1 MQPSKSVQKPV
12 SKSREIG
19 GFVLGTLASM
29 IGALALLYLTLWIFA
44 PKDASPP
51 DTTNLAPR
59 LEVASDTQTAI
70 TTKLETLKT
79 FRLEPKQFF
88 EQRGWSNSEANRLLD
103 EYKTD
108 LASFEAFSKLEHL
121 TSISRDPKLN
131 SLTLFISNSTSASL
145 LNIAKLAD
153 LMLVRAELKGRSS
166 DPKGFFDDLLIVA
179 RVAKLER
186 DAGGTLV
193 EYLVG
198 SKMLRSTLER
208 LRAGVLSLDMKPS
221 EWKARL
227 DALAALAP
235 NAEELQNTIKT
246 EFRMQQLAVQDAS
259 SNPTGLLQS
268 LGAVEN
274 RGSSLPEKISLLLP
288 KVYNFQANTTLQWF
302 SDYANSIVTG
312 STSCPPPQQE
322 ILEVVGK
329 IQNQTQNI
337 FAPNAVGRSLFAYL
351 APNVGS
357 IMDLRCKLASDF
369 AATVTVTA
377 LRGLQLE
384 NKDLPKKLETLTEKY
399 LSKLPADPYSSTAQ
413 PLALN
418 LQRRV
423 LQSKSGETFKLGF

>member
-12 SKSREIG
+12 SKSREVG

-29 IGALALLYLTLWIFA
+29 VGALAIGYAALWIFA
-44 PKDASPP
+44 PADSSPP
-51 DTTNLAPR
+51 DTSALTAK
-59 LEVASDTQTAI
+59 LEVASSAQTAI
-70 TTKLETLKT
+70 TAKLETLKT

-88 EQRGWSNSEANRLLD
+88 EMRGWSNSEANRLLD

-108 LASFEAFSKLEHL
+108 LANFEAFSKLERVV
-121 TSISRDPKLN
+121 SVSRDPKLTTLESFN
-131 SLTLFISNSTSASL
+131 SSL
-145 LNIAKLAD
+145 VNPSVLNIAKLAD

-186 DAGGTLV
+186 NAGGTAL
-193 EYLVG
+193 EYLIG
-198 SKMLRSTLER
+198 TKMLRSTLER

-221 EWKARL
+221 EWKSRL
-227 DALAALAP
+227 DALATLAP

-288 KVYNFQANTTLQWF
+288 KSYNFQANTTLQWF

-312 STSCPPPQQE
+312 SASCPPQQKA

-351 APNVGS
+351 APNLGS
-357 IMDLRCKLASDF
+357 IMDSRCKLASDF
-369 AATVTVTA
+369 AATVTVAA
-377 LRGLQLE
+377 LRGFQLE
-384 NKDLPKKLETLTEKY
+384 NKDLPKKLEAVTEKY
-399 LSKLPADPYSSTAQ
+399 LSQLPTDPYSSIAQ
-413 PLALN
+413 PLELN

-423 LQSKSGETFKLGF
+423 LQSKSGATFKLGF